1 MTPHDERAYGRR
13 LLPGEGKAMA
23 SYIKEG
29 KRIPRRGEIGLDAD
43 KIEAL
48 ERAGFVMSGS
58 RHERM
63 NAVRSRKEHQV
74 LTVEDRAKEL
84 RQRAEER
91 ARKEAE
97 IIEQFREMAGV
108 PSHPSSA

>member
-1 MTPHDERAYGRR
+1 
-13 LLPGEGKAMA
+13 MA